1 MTDPVKGHERN
12 DCQYN
17 MMAIKRNYD
26 PQNCILTLKR
36 SSGI

>member
-17 MMAIKRNYD
+17 MMAIQKK
-26 PQNCILTLKR
+26 L
-36 SSGI
+36 